1 LEQREWLLVGVLR
14 RRGDQAAHGQF
25 RTFGVGAKLAGN
37 RSLAFILP
45 AWRLALHC
53 PRCFNA
59 NWQLLR
65 VASRDT
71 VVDLHERIAKIYIP
85 LFLGIS

>member
-1 LEQREWLLVGVLR
+1 LATGSIR
-14 RRGDQAAHGQF
+14 AANPEGRPSLTVQF
-25 RTFGVGAKLAGN
+25 RTVGVGAKFSRN
-37 RSLAFILP
+37 RSLAFILLP
-45 AWRLALHC
+45 GRVALRS
-53 PRCFNA
+53 PRFLNQI
-59 NWQLLR
+59 WQLLR